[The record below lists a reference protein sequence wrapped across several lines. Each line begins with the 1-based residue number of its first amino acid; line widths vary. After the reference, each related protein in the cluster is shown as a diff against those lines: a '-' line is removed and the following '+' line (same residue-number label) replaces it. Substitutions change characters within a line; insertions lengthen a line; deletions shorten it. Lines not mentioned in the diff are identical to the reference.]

1 MARRCID
8 ALLITIATL
17 LCASSAFAGQAA
29 GAKPTGWNP
38 PRTAGG
44 QPDIQGNWQGT
55 IQACNLETG
64 ICHEDGQALQG
75 RKQTQKPV
83 SAIVDPP
90 DGKMPY
96 QPWALAKRE
105 EMEKDEIRNSP
116 RSLRDIAAVSLCLP
130 GVPRVGGF
138 QILQIPGFVVLHWER
153 AHGYRVIPLNAGPPP
168 GEGVKLLM
176 GASRG
181 RWEGTTL
188 VIESTNFN
196 DWSWLDSAAGFH
208 SDAMRTVERI
218 TPIDRD
224 TLDYKITV
232 TDPKVFTRPWTI
244 SAPQR
249 RAAPPSP
256 RDEFNGEFLEDSCV
270 EGNERNLTNMLRREK
285 P

>member
-1 MARRCID
+1 M
-8 ALLITIATL
+8 
-17 LCASSAFAGQAA
+17 LCTSTAIAGQTP
-29 GAKPTGWNP
+29 GTKPSGWNP
-38 PRTAGG
+38 PRTPDG
-44 QPDIQGNWQGT
+44 QPNIQGDWQGT

-64 ICHEDGQALQG
+64 ICHEDGQAIQG
-75 RKQTQKPV
+75 RTQKREPV
-83 SAIVDPP
+83 SAIIDPP
-90 DGKMPY
+90 NGKMPY
-96 QPWALAKRE
+96 QPWALARRE
-105 EMEKDEIRNSP
+105 EMERDEIRNSP

-138 QILQIPGFVVLHWER
+138 QILQIPGFVVMAWER

-188 VIESTNFN
+188 VIETTNFK

-208 SDAMRTVERI
+208 SDTMRTVERI

-232 TDPKVFTRPWTI
+232 TDPKVFTRAWTI
-244 SAPQR
+244 SAPQK
-249 RAAPPSP
+249 RAPAPSA

-285 P
+285 KP